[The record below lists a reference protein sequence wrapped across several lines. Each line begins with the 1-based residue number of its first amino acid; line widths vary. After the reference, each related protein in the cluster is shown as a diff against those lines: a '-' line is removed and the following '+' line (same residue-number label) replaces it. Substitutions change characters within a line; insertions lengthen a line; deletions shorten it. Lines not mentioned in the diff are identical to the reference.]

1 MNNTQKDNGKW
12 DRYSG
17 GVWSRLQERT
27 RTTQAEYER
36 GGHSETALHRLADEL
51 REVFGGVKVAS
62 ALIPQ
67 IMAEHKKAVEWGLE
81 RLLVSARRLEAL
93 PYVEAD
99 ERQGIEQRIR
109 GIIALVDR
117 GNWTQR
123 KRRCARSKAGW
134 SSYSAPVWRPSW
146 RLCSPASARCTRPPS
161 SSKEAG
167 RAENARPGIPEERRI
182 EEAKSMSKVPR
193 WLKQRQRDLRKRIAQ
208 SMRDAGG
215 ATGRCRKLQK
225 KLNRVERVRR
235 VLRGL

>member
-93 PYVEAD
+93 PYVEAA
-99 ERQGIEQRIR
+99 ERQGIEQRIQ

-117 GNWTQR
+117 GELD
-123 KRRCARSKAGW
+123 AA
-134 SSYSAPVWRPSW
+134 
-146 RLCSPASARCTRPPS
+146 
-161 SSKEAG
+161 EAQV
-167 RAENARPGIPEERRI
+167 REI
-182 EEAKSMSKVPR
+182 E
-193 WLKQRQRDLRKRIAQ
+193 
-208 SMRDAGG
+208 
-215 ATGRCRKLQK
+215 
-225 KLNRVERVRR
+225 NRVEQLQRSSLETEFAALLSGIGEMYQTTVQ
-235 VLRGL
+235 